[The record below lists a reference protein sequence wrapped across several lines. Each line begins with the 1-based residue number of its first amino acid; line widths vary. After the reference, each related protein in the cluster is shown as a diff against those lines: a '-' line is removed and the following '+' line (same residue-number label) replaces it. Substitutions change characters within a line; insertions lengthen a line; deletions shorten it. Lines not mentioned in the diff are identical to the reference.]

1 MYNRKLLM
9 MGKKVARNMQSF
21 MTINLDN
28 SGLLLKRKHRV
39 KIISYSVSAY
49 NNLSESVSG

>member
-1 MYNRKLLM
+1 M